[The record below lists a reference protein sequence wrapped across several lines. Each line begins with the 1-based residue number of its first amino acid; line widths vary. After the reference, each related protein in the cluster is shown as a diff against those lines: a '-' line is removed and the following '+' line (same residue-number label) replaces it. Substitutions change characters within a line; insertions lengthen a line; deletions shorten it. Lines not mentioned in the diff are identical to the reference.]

1 MLNALARQFY
11 RNGRLLVLTLILI
24 AVWGLSSYWALPRLE
39 DPELIARNAVVKT
52 FFPGASAERIEA
64 LITEPLENELTT
76 IEELLTYE
84 STSQDG
90 SSIITL
96 ELNEAVGADEV
107 DTIWSRVRDKLDE
120 VAVDFPSGTTEP
132 ELDEVEVKAY
142 ALIAALSWQPNSTDI
157 ESEPNYSI
165 LGRLATTL
173 EDQLQS
179 LPGTEATD
187 LFGIPDEEILVEV
200 DSAQL
205 ASFGLTPQTLAQ
217 QLTQSDAK
225 GTAGQFRGTTTD
237 VSVDIAQ
244 DFDSLT
250 RLRQTPVEFGENNE
264 FVYLSD
270 VARVEKGIVEPISD
284 MALVHGTPSVAIGT
298 YVQSSTRIDQWA
310 KSAQATLADFDA
322 QLPSDIRLNV
332 IFDQNAYVTTR
343 LNGLILNLVLGAVLV
358 FGVTLLMMGWR
369 SAVIVGLSLP
379 LSLLMVLGLMNL
391 MGIPLHQMSVTG
403 LVVALGILIDTAIVM
418 VDDVY
423 LQMRQGRLAEEAIA
437 TSLNHLAVPLLSS
450 TITTVLAFMPIA
462 LIPGSAGEFVGTIGV
477 NVILAV
483 LSSLL
488 LALTVIPALAT
499 KLYERTPERS
509 LLRSS
514 DTLRGTSPQP
524 SPCQGEGAGAGSVSP
539 LSIRVACS
547 KNVGGLRGV
556 LAQGISLPFL
566 TTLYRRSLHL
576 TTRRPWVGIALA
588 LALPL
593 VGFSQAPGLD
603 QQFFPA
609 ADRDQIQIEL
619 ELPAATSISQTQT
632 VVQQMRDR
640 LIQHPDVAD
649 VHWFLGQNAPRF
661 YYNLVGGRENEANFA
676 QALVQLNTLSNADLT
691 QTLQSELDQSFPE
704 AQAVVRQLE
713 QGPPFDAPI
722 EVRIA
727 GQDISQL
734 RAIGEEVRSRLV
746 TLDHVTHTRA
756 SLEEGIP
763 QLELA
768 VDEESA
774 RLMGFDKAAIAQQ
787 LNTTLEG
794 IEGGSI
800 LEATEEL
807 PVRVR
812 LSNGDRSNLAQI
824 ESISL
829 LSPNGPTSSPANS
842 PTPSLPNWVPLSSVA
857 TVNLSPEQASITHY
871 DGQRVNTIQGFL
883 DAGVLPDTV
892 LTQFKQQ
899 LEDIQLPP
907 GYRFIWG
914 GEAAERDSAV
924 GGLVSTVGVLGV
936 MMVATLVLSLGSF
949 RLASLIGGVAIAS
962 FGLGIFSIALF
973 GYPFGFNPI
982 IGTVGLIGVAINDSI
997 VVLAALDSNPKAKL
1011 GDRQA
1016 VQDVVMHSTRHV
1028 LTTTF
1033 TTMIGFVPLLLG
1045 GGDFWPPLAVAIA
1058 GGVGGATLLALYLI
1072 PSAYLLLKRGQS
1084 RQFPPQ
1090 SSAFHSSGIEPTSQ
1104 AF

>member
-1 MLNALARQFY
+1 MLNTLARQFY
-11 RNGRLLVLTLILI
+11 RNGRLLALTLILI

-52 FFPGASAERIEA
+52 FLPGASAERIEA

-76 IEELLTYE
+76 IEELVTYQ
-84 STSQDG
+84 STSLAG
-90 SSIITL
+90 SSIVSL
-96 ELNEAVGADEV
+96 ELNESVGADEV
-107 DTIWSRVRDKLDE
+107 DTIWSRVRDKLGE
-120 VAVDFPSGTTEP
+120 VAVDFPVGSTEP
-132 ELDEVEVKAY
+132 ELDEVDVKAY
-142 ALIAALSWQPNSTDI
+142 ALIAAISWQS
-157 ESEPNYSI
+157 ESSDFSEANAETNISIGDGDQRTPNYTI
-165 LGRLATTL
+165 LRRLATAL
-173 EDQLQS
+173 DDQLQA

-200 DSAQL
+200 ESDQL
-205 ASFGLTPQTLAQ
+205 ASLGLTPQSLAQ
-217 QLTQSDAK
+217 QLAQSDAK
-225 GTAGQFRGTTTD
+225 GTAGQFRGAATD
-237 VSVDIAQ
+237 LSVDIAQ

-250 RLRQTPVEFGENNE
+250 RLRQTPVEFGSNNQ

-270 VARVEKGIVEPISD
+270 VARIEKGIVDPLSD
-284 MALVHGTPSVAIGT
+284 MALVHGNPSVVVGT

-310 KSAQATLADFDA
+310 KNAKAALADFEA
-322 QLPSDIRLNV
+322 QLPSDIRLDV

-343 LNGLILNLVLGAVLV
+343 LNELLFNLLMGALLV
-358 FGVTLLMMGWR
+358 CSVTLIMMGWR
-369 SAVIVGLSLP
+369 SALIVGLSLP

-391 MGIPLHQMSVTG
+391 LGIPLHQMSITG

-423 LQMRQGRLAEEAIA
+423 LQMRQGKQAEEAMAQSHSEKSIA
-437 TSLNHLAVPLLSS
+437 TSLHHLAVPLLSS

-477 NVILAV
+477 NVILAIS
-483 LSSLL
+483 SSLL

-499 KLYERTPERS
+499 KLYERTPGGR
-509 LLRSS
+509 
-514 DTLRGTSPQP
+514 RG
-524 SPCQGEGAGAGSVSP
+524 
-539 LSIRVACS
+539 IMH
-547 KNVGGLRGV
+547 
-556 LAQGISLPFL
+556 QGISFPVLK
-566 TTLYRRSLHL
+566 TIYRQTLYF
-576 TTRRPWVGIALA
+576 TTRRPLVGIALA

-593 VGFSQAPGLD
+593 VGFSQAPGLE

-609 ADRDQIQIEL
+609 ADRDQLQIEL
-619 ELPAATSISQTQT
+619 ELPAATSLSQTQT
-632 VVQQMRDR
+632 IVRQMRDR
-640 LIQHPDVAD
+640 LIQHPDVED
-649 VHWFLGQNAPRF
+649 VHWFLGENAPRF
-661 YYNLVGGRENEANFA
+661 YYNLVGGRENESNFA
-676 QALVQLNTLSNADLT
+676 QALVQLNDLSNADLA
-691 QTLQSELDQSFPE
+691 QTLQAELDQEFPQ
-704 AQAVVRQLE
+704 AQAIIRQLE

-727 GQDISQL
+727 GQDIGQL
-734 RAIGEEVRSRLV
+734 RSIGEEVRSRLV
-746 TLDHVTHTRA
+746 ALDHVTHTRS

-763 QLELA
+763 QLELD

-812 LSNGDRSNLAQI
+812 LSSGDRGSLAQI
-824 ESISL
+824 ESINL
-829 LSPNGPTSSPANS
+829 LGEGRRQKAEGRSGGQRSNALTPQLPNS
-842 PTPSLPNWVPLSSVA
+842 PTLQLPNWVPLSSVA
-857 TVNLSPEQASITHY
+857 TINLSPEQASITHY
-871 DGQRVNTIQGFL
+871 NGQRVNTIQGFL
-883 DAGVLPDTV
+883 DAGILPDTV
-892 LTQFKQQ
+892 LTEFKQQ
-899 LEDIQLPP
+899 LEDLQLPA

-914 GEAAERDSAV
+914 GEAAERDSAI

-936 MMVATLVLSLGSF
+936 LMVATLVLSLGSF
-949 RLASLIGGVAIAS
+949 RLAGVIGGVAIAS
-962 FGLGIFSIALF
+962 FGLGLFSIALF

-997 VVLAALDSNPKAKL
+997 VVLAALDNDPKAKM

-1016 VQDVVMHSTRHV
+1016 VQEVVMHSTRHV

-1072 PSAYLLLKRGQS
+1072 PSTYILLKR
-1084 RQFPPQ
+1084 RQHRPFPP
-1090 SSAFHSSGIEPTSQ
+1090 SSSIMPTTQQPLRRLETDLSS
-1104 AF
+1104 